1 MLLTNLGKIHFIQD
15 YVTKVE
21 KDACMVLYLWIFKQR
36 HLNSKDSRLK
46 VYMFSVLFWIA
57 NFVVVKIR

>member
-1 MLLTNLGKIHFIQD
+1 MLLTNIGKKQFIED

-46 VYMFSVLFWIA
+46 VYLIFIFGLEILLWL
-57 NFVVVKIR
+57 K

>member
-1 MLLTNLGKIHFIQD
+1 MLLTNIGKKQFIED

-21 KDACMVLYLWIFKQR
+21 KDACMGLYLWIFKQR

-46 VYMFSVLFWIA
+46 VYLIFIFGLEILLWL
-57 NFVVVKIR
+57 K